1 MAKDALAV
9 LDHLGWKGSRSVH
22 LCGLSMGGMITQELA
37 LLDTQRFASMTL
49 VSTSP
54 GGLEALR
61 LYATNLPRG
70 LKLLASIFA
79 AKSPRA
85 QLDYGLQVLYPKSF
99 LEKKVNDPR
108 KGTETTNY
116 RVYRRA
122 LITRGMAAIE
132 EGLPRCDPARR
143 LSKLSRWRR
152 IVFPLT
158 AFDDCRRT
166 FGALF
171 S

>member
-22 LCGLSMGGMITQELA
+22 LCGLSMGGMITQELAA

-99 LEKKVNDPR
+99 LEKKGKRSAQGHRND
-108 KGTETTNY
+108 
-116 RVYRRA
+116 
-122 LITRGMAAIE
+122 
-132 EGLPRCDPARR
+132 
-143 LSKLSRWRR
+143 KLSR
-152 IVFPLT
+152 VPP
-158 AFDDCRRT
+158 
-166 FGALF
+166 GAHNARDGCY
-171 S
+171 